1 MFKYQYPHLS
11 ASEKSILKKTGNLK
25 LLEFLFAL
33 RKWKKY
39 YLSTIKRAF
48 RGISERYSNIAF
60 TGHLN
65 IPVDFTFDEKLAVPR
80 GNLIDGH
87 YFSKSYEKD
96 LLDLP
101 SELQGFIL
109 SFRSILES
117 YFCSEVNVNKANI
130 WRNYHVPEDIAN
142 TKSEVFADAFH
153 QDLVHDQYNIQLFIL
168 LQDTDEEHGPFEF
181 LDGISSA
188 RDIKYYRKR
197 NRKKALSSSTKLIG
211 KRGDYLLF
219 TTGFTLHRAGIP
231 REGFHRDIFSIAFF
245 PSYTN
250 IGAPISEYEKAINK

>member
-11 ASEKSILKKTGNLK
+11 TTEKSILKKTGNSK
-25 LLEFLFAL
+25 WIEFLFSL

-39 YLSTIKRAF
+39 YLSTIKRAL
-48 RGISERYSNIAF
+48 RGISERYNNIAF
-60 TGHLN
+60 VGHLN
-65 IPVDFTFDEKLAVPR
+65 IADDFIFDEKLAIPR
-80 GNLIDGH
+80 GNSVEGH

-96 LLDLP
+96 LLELP
-101 SELQGFIL
+101 SDVQKLIL

-117 YFCSEVNVNKANI
+117 YFSCEVNVNKANI

-142 TKSEVFADAFH
+142 KNNEVFADAFH

-168 LQDTDEEHGPFEF
+168 LQDTDEKHGPFEY
-181 LDGISSA
+181 LDGAASA

-197 NRKKALSSSTKLIG
+197 NRKKPISTSTKLIG

-231 REGFHRDIFSIAFF
+231 MEGFHRDIFSIAFF

-250 IGAPISEYEKAINK
+250 IGTPISEYEKKIN